1 LVENAI
7 RHGIQKRKGADCVEI
22 FAHKQNQDLQI
33 EVWNSN
39 SVVEAP
45 SEQLFLRG
53 VGLRNSR
60 ARLEQLYGVRG
71 QLLFRALARGGA
83 GVLICIPARQTA
95 TAPIQPAT
103 EVAP

>member
-1 LVENAI
+1 
-7 RHGIQKRKGADCVEI
+7 VEI

-83 GVLICIPARQTA
+83 GALICIPARQSISTPTEPSA
-95 TAPIQPAT
+95 EIAP
-103 EVAP
+103 